1 MAYGKTRVLTTRLHT
16 QTVTLHDHQN
26 DRSALKEL
34 VKSYLIEATTE

>member
-1 MAYGKTRVLTTRLHT
+1 MAYGKTRVLTTRLH
-16 QTVTLHDHQN
+16 TLHDHQN